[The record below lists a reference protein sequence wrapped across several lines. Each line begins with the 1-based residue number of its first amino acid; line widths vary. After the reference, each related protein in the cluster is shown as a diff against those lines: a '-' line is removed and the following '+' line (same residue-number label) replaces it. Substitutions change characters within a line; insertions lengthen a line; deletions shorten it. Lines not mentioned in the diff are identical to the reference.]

1 MPPKKSDPPVDNSQG
16 GSSKYVLGLDPS
28 LTGFGWCL
36 IDVTKTGREMVVS
49 YGVLTSSPSTF
60 LPKRYRDLTASLEE
74 ALREEVKKGE
84 IVFVGIEHPPYSA
97 SYSMG
102 LYALY
107 VYTVEV
113 LMNMRLPF
121 VYFLPTQLKAFAR
134 GILGDSGKM
143 FKSDM
148 KDAMIEVLG
157 GEWKGRLNNNVA
169 DAFLLAYHA
178 SRFKDLLDGTLSESE
193 LTDQEAQAFTKV
205 QKKRTGKVEE
215 KGLIYKKDERYFLL
229 NESNYDYIYTSEEGN
244 THGNEKKRVTGSS
257 KGTTSKKQKG

>member
-1 MPPKKSDPPVDNSQG
+1 MSKTRPKFT
-16 GSSKYVLGLDPS
+16 LGLDPS

-36 IDVTKTGREMVVS
+36 IDTTKSGKDMVVS
-49 YGVLTSSPSTF
+49 YGVLTSSPTTF
-60 LPKRYRDLTASLEE
+60 LPKRYRDLVSSLEDS
-74 ALREEVKKGE
+74 LREQIKEGD

-107 VYTVEV
+107 VYTLEV

-134 GILGDSGKM
+134 GILGDTGKM

-148 KDAMIEVLG
+148 KDAMIEVLE

-178 SRFKDLLDGTLSESE
+178 ARFKDLIDGKIDESV

-205 QKKRTGKVEE
+205 HKKRTGQVEE
-215 KGLIYKKDERYFLL
+215 KGLIFKKDERYFLL
-229 NESNYDYIYTSEEGN
+229 NESNYDYMYTEGTEN
-244 THGNEKKRVTGSS
+244 GKKRIISPC
-257 KGTTSKKQKG
+257 KGTTSKKQKS